1 MTRLLVAAAA
11 LALAGCGGTDEQAA
25 TTDST
30 PTPDPAPLE
39 RPGLYLVS
47 LDGKREF
54 VTDDLDDVERW
65 QDER

>member
-1 MTRLLVAAAA
+1 VFFSGGACG
-11 LALAGCGGTDEQAA
+11 AGLD
-25 TTDST
+25 
-30 PTPDPAPLE
+30 

-54 VTDDLDDVERW
+54 LTDDLDEVERW